1 MIKQRLI
8 FRNEETYEVL
18 EEIVAEFSSWNAMM
32 KFADQHC
39 DTLMRIYNLET
50 ILWTNEGVEE
60 SD

>member
-1 MIKQRLI
+1 MIKQKLI

-18 EEIVAEFSSWNAMM
+18 EEIVAEFPSWNAMM
-32 KFADQHC
+32 KFAGQHC
-39 DTLMRIYNLET
+39 DTLMMIYNLET

>member
-1 MIKQRLI
+1 MIKQKLI

-18 EEIVAEFSSWNAMM
+18 EEIVAEFPSWNAMM

-39 DTLMRIYNLET
+39 DTRMMIYNLET

>member
-1 MIKQRLI
+1 MIKQKLT

-18 EEIVAEFSSWNAMM
+18 EEIVAEFPSWNAMM
-32 KFADQHC
+32 KFADQQC
-39 DTLMRIYNLET
+39 DTLMMIYNLET

>member
-1 MIKQRLI
+1 MIKQKLI

-18 EEIVAEFSSWNAMM
+18 EEIVTEFPSWNAMM

-39 DTLMRIYNLET
+39 DTLMMIYNLET